1 MPTSKMVEKRP
12 QQTSIIQCSDRNLK
26 VRNWKWRIFW
36 KLKKIPFNE
45 EWDVELDGDNTCL

>member
-12 QQTSIIQCSDRNLK
+12 QQTSIIQCSNRNLK
-26 VRNWKWRIFW
+26 VRNWKWKIFW

-45 EWDVELDGDNTCL
+45 EWNVELDGDNTCL